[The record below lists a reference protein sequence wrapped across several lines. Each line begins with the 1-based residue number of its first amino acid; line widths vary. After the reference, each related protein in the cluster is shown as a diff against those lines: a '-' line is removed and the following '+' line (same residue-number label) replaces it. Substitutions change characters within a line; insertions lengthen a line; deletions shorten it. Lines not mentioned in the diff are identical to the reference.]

1 MEKAIIT
8 VLGHDKVGIIGK
20 VCTYL
25 SESQVNILDISQTIL
40 DGFFSMILV
49 ADLTALNK
57 KFDALSDELEALGK
71 DMGLEIKIQHA
82 AIFDSMH
89 RI

>member
-8 VLGHDKVGIIGK
+8 VLGNDKVGIIGR

-40 DGFFSMILV
+40 DGYFSMILV
-49 ADLTALNK
+49 ADVTGLNK
-57 KFDALSDELEALGK
+57 KFDVFSDELAGLGK
-71 DMGLEIKIQHA
+71 EMELEIKVQHA
-82 AIFDSMH
+82 TIFDSMH